1 VSGTE
6 GPAAMTGAVTGS
18 ATGGAAVVTTLAAHG
33 VEAVFGIPGTHN
45 LAVYEGLASHP
56 EITHILARHEQGS
69 GFMADGYARASG
81 RFGVCLSTTGPA
93 ALNVLTPLGTAFADS
108 VPLLSI
114 ASEIPARGLGL
125 GKGFLHECADQ
136 LGCYTPVTKFS
147 ARVSEVES
155 IAPALCSAIAEIT
168 SGRPRPAA
176 IDIPCDILDA
186 EGVIG
191 EVVPVESDAAGCDAG
206 SIERVAEVLAS
217 ARRPLIWAGGG
228 VVRSGGF
235 AALARLAERL
245 DAPVFSTVLGKGALS
260 ADHPL
265 SAGEALLHP
274 AAADIRTRCDVM
286 LAVGTGFGQ
295 LETVNWQLPM
305 PPTLIQVDV
314 DPEAIGRNYPVEHA
328 IVGDAGVV
336 LEALAEAVPE
346 RQPQVAGE
354 VSAMRAEVR
363 RQCRER
369 SAQVVDLIDA
379 VRAGT
384 SRETVFVN
392 DLTVA
397 VYWARYLLDV
407 YQPRSYLYPWN
418 FCTLGYALA
427 ASIGAAV
434 ARPDCPVVALV
445 GDGGMLFNVQELATA
460 VQHRVPL
467 TVVVFNDDAYGVLKP
482 QQQDRYGRTF
492 ATDLVNPDFVKLAES
507 FGAEGVR
514 VSTPEELGS
523 TLAQVVEN
531 DRVTVIDVPVSLPWP
546 VWKGQEAVVAN
557 GSDAR

>member
-1 VSGTE
+1 MSGPE
-6 GPAAMTGAVTGS
+6 VTRRV
-18 ATGGAAVVTTLAAHG
+18 TGGAAVVRTLAAHG

-45 LAVYEGLASHP
+45 LAVYEGLASCP
-56 EITHILARHEQGS
+56 EMVHVLARHEQGS

-108 VPLLSI
+108 VPVLSV
-114 ASEIPARGLGL
+114 ASEIPLRGLGA

-136 LGCYTPVTKFS
+136 LGCYAPVTKFS
-147 ARVSEVES
+147 ARATEVEA
-155 IAPALCSAIAEIT
+155 IAPTICSAIAEMT
-168 SGRPRPAA
+168 GGRPRPAA
-176 IDIPCDILDA
+176 IDIPCDVLDA
-186 EGVIG
+186 DGDFADPLPI
-191 EVVPVESDAAGCDAG
+191 PVDEPGCDRE
-206 SIERVAEVLAS
+206 SIERVGSVLAS
-217 ARRPLIWAGGG
+217 ARRPLIWAGAG

-245 DAPVFSTVLGKGALS
+245 DAPVFSTVLGKGALP

-265 SAGEALLHP
+265 SAGEGLLHP
-274 AAADIRTRCDVM
+274 AATDIRTECDVM

-295 LETVNWQLPM
+295 LETVSWRMPM
-305 PPTLIQVDV
+305 PPKLIQVDIDAAV
-314 DPEAIGRNYPVEHA
+314 IGRNYPVEDS
-328 IVGDAGVV
+328 IVGDARVV
-336 LEALAEAVPE
+336 LEALCAVVPE
-346 RQPQVAGE
+346 RPPRIAEVVAE
-354 VSAMRAEVR
+354 MRAEVR
-363 RQCRER
+363 RQCHHRC
-369 SAQVVDLIDA
+369 APVVELIEA

-384 SRETVFVN
+384 PRETVFVN

-397 VYWARYLLDV
+397 VYWGRYLLDV
-407 YQPRSYLYPWN
+407 FEPRSYLYPWN

-434 ARPDCPVVALV
+434 ARRDCPVVTLI

-492 ATDLVNPDFVKLAES
+492 ATDLVNPDLVKLAES
-507 FGAEGVR
+507 FGADGVR
-514 VSTPEELGS
+514 VSSPEQLRSELA
-523 TLAQVVEN
+523 TAVEN

-546 VWKGQEAVVAN
+546 VWQGQEAVVAT
-557 GSDAR
+557 GSDSQ